1 MRSTASGG
9 KSDLSLSFRGEGE
22 GGSASLGLDEE
33 LEVVTEPDELD
44 EVCP

>member
-9 KSDLSLSFRGEGE
+9 KSDLSLSFRGEG
-22 GGSASLGLDEE
+22 GSASLGLDEE
-33 LEVVTEPDELD
+33 LEGVPEPDELD